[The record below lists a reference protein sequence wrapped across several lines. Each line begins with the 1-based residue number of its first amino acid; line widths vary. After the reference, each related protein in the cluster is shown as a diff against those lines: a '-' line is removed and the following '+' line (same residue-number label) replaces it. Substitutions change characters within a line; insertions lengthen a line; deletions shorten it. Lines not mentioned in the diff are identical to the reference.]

1 MSGVDDDVKS
11 EVLPARES
19 GERDETERRQLARRP
34 ADVLAPGV
42 RDRMT
47 TGAVVVTGI
56 CGRLGRRVARVLHRE
71 RGVIGLDRRPFPDR
85 PKDIEHCQIDLRRKK
100 AKDVFRNRQ
109 IAALVHLGVMHDP
122 RDSGEDHHT
131 WNLLGFQ
138 KLLEYVMHYDV
149 PKVVLLS
156 SANVYG
162 PRPDNPQFIT
172 EDAPLLAASAFSDMR
187 DLVELDMLAQSFF
200 WKHPNT
206 ETVILRPAHIL
217 GTVRNAPSNYLRL
230 PVVPTLMGFDPMM
243 QAVHQDDVVAAIR
256 LALRPGVRG
265 IFNIAGPPALPL
277 TQAIQILERGHLP
290 VPHPVARMILDRL
303 WKVRLSSF
311 PAPELDF
318 IRYVCMVDD
327 SRARQVLGYDHRFG
341 IEQTL
346 RSVDEE
352 RWV

>member
-1 MSGVDDDVKS
+1 MEDQGDN
-11 EVLPARES
+11 
-19 GERDETERRQLARRP
+19 GEPTEGEPRAIERRQRRSRRSS
-34 ADVLAPGV
+34 DLLAPELL
-42 RDRMT
+42 DRMS

-56 CGRLGRRVARVLHRE
+56 CGRLGRRVARFLHRD
-71 RGVIGLDRRPFPDR
+71 RAVIGLDRRPFPDR

-100 AKDVFRNRQ
+100 AKEVFRNRK

-131 WNLLGFQ
+131 WNVVGFQ
-138 KLLEYVMHYDV
+138 KLLEYARQSDV

-162 PRPDNPQFIT
+162 PRPDNPQFLT
-172 EDAPLLAASAFSDMR
+172 EDAPLLAASAFSEMR

-243 QAVHQDDVVAAIR
+243 QAVHQDDVVSAIR

-265 IFNIAGPPALPL
+265 IFNVAGPPPLPL
-277 TQAIQILERGHLP
+277 SHAVQMLERGQLP
-290 VPHPVARMILDRL
+290 VPHSVARVTLDRL
-303 WKVRLSSF
+303 WKMRLTSF

-327 SRARQVLGYDHRFG
+327 SRARQVLGYVHGHG
-341 IEQTL
+341 IEETL
-346 RSVDEE
+346 RAVDQE
-352 RWV
+352 RWL